1 MEKKLKMV
9 VIENKDPHPKRK
21 NQKFDNDKLQNSLY
35 SVFIIKKQKDKNA
48 LSFLKGLK
56 NCYSFKVKVVILR

>member
-1 MEKKLKMV
+1 MV
-9 VIENKDPHPKRK
+9 VIENKDPHPKNLTTTSYK
-21 NQKFDNDKLQNSLY
+21 IPFFQFLSL
-35 SVFIIKKQKDKNA
+35 KEKKNA